1 MRKQTTFVTVAI
13 QLTAIASAVLYNVK
27 ATNAQDNMSTASGA
41 NTTKG
46 NMTVTGAVKKE
57 NMTSNIFTSTKT
69 MNQTK

>member
-1 MRKQTTFVTVAI
+1 MTT
-13 QLTAIASAVLYNVK
+13 
-27 ATNAQDNMSTASGA
+27 QDNMSAASGA